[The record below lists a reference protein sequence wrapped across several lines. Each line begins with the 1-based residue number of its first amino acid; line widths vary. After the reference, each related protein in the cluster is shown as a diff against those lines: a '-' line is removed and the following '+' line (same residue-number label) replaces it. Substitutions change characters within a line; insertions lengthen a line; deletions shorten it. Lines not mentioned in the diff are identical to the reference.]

1 MRDVTT
7 EEHMDCRS
15 KIVDAM
21 ATYADAEDMISIG
34 AYVDG
39 ADAKIDA
46 AKRVMPRINE
56 FLRQKITEKSPHESG
71 LDRMKAISGALD
83 TASGKQ

>member
-1 MRDVTT
+1 MRDVSS
-7 EEHMDCRS
+7 EEHMDYRARL
-15 KIVDAM
+15 IDAM

-56 FLRQKITEKSPHESG
+56 FLQQKITEKSPHESR
-71 LDRMKAISGALD
+71 LERMKAISEAL
-83 TASGKQ
+83 GK